1 MKIGR
6 LKQRLRKNPSVV
18 SMRID
23 LPRDVINDLKKV
35 AFLLGSTDCIT
46 LLRTYVEQGLRADLE
61 RLESTP
67 DVASLIASL
76 KRQGVSEAVIAN
88 AVAEAKGQVEA
99 P

>member
-35 AFLLGSTDCIT
+35 GFLSGSDCIT
-46 LLRTYVEQGLRADLE
+46 LLRNYVEQGLRADLE

-67 DVASLIASL
+67 DVVSLIASL

>member
-1 MKIGR
+1 MKIDR

-35 AFLLGSTDCIT
+35 GFHLSTDCIT
-46 LLRTYVEQGLRADLE
+46 LLRNYVEQGLRADLE
-61 RLESTP
+61 RLEPP
-67 DVASLIASL
+67 DVDSLIASL
-76 KRQGVSEAVIAN
+76 KRQGVSDAVIAN

>member
-18 SMRID
+18 SMKID
-23 LPRDVINDLKKV
+23 LPRDVNNDLKKV
-35 AFLLGSTDCIT
+35 LSLLGCTDCNT
-46 LLRTYVEQGLRADLE
+46 LLRAYVEQGLRADLE
-61 RLESTP
+61 RLGSTP

-76 KRQGVSEAVIAN
+76 KRHGVPEAVIAS